1 MFNVTVLKIKDI
13 VKYLVG
19 TIILIGIIVYTTR
32 FFAYKPN
39 EQKIEKKQEKVSI
52 TEILKI
58 RSNTLKKCLNKTI
71 PVMAELEK
79 EKESKKT
86 TNNEN
91 KIFESF
97 LETEISSIKGME
109 ETEKEKNQTED
120 SNGSD
125 NKKNTS
131 DENKSDSNNSI
142 TEDEKIILAS
152 NSGIKTEVVTPNP
165 IAENANVQYGNVKIK
180 NQTTYNL
187 TEDILNPNIKIDN
200 KNILIFHTHSCESY
214 TPSEKYQ
221 YSQTGNYRTT
231 DKNYSVIRVGNE
243 LENYLKQYNINVIHD
258 TSYHDYPS
266 YTGSYTRS
274 LQTVENILKTNQS
287 DIIID
292 LHRDAVGSRPDYA
305 PTVKIGEDYAAQ
317 IMFVIGTN
325 EGGLWHPNWQQNLK
339 FAVKVQQKAEEMYPG
354 LFKPIM
360 LTKSRYNQ
368 HTGKYANIMEIG
380 STGNTL
386 DQCLNSMKY
395 LSAVLNEILK
405 WNFRDWG
412 IVTHPSL
419 ISKIFLKVS
428 QYFFLKMS

>member
-1 MFNVTVLKIKDI
+1 MFNVTVLKLRDI

-19 TIILIGIIVYTTR
+19 IMIIIGVIVYATR
-32 FFAYKPN
+32 FFAYKSEN
-39 EQKIEKKQEKVSI
+39 NV
-52 TEILKI
+52 
-58 RSNTLKKCLNKTI
+58 
-71 PVMAELEK
+71 LEK
-79 EKESKKT
+79 NNQKNIGKLQIMKMGSLTNCFDKTLPVVADVNKEYNQMKK
-86 TNNEN
+86 EN
-91 KIFESF
+91 KKINSENYLEQF
-97 LETEISSIKGME
+97 LKTEISSIKGLE
-109 ETEKEKNQTED
+109 ETEKNNEKTNQV
-120 SNGSD
+120 SSD
-125 NKKNTS
+125 V
-131 DENKSDSNNSI
+131 NNSNVEDKENTGEQI
-142 TEDEKIILAS
+142 DTEKVILAS
-152 NSGIKTEVVTPNP
+152 KDNIKTEVVTQNP
-165 IAENANVQYGNVKIK
+165 ISENANVQYGNVKIK

-200 KNILIFHTHSCESY
+200 KNVLIFHTHSCESY

-221 YSQTGNYRTT
+221 YTQTGNYRTT
-231 DKNYSVIRVGNE
+231 DKNYSVIRVGTE

-274 LQTVENILKTNQS
+274 LQTVENILKTTQS

-305 PTVKIGEDYAAQ
+305 PTVKIGDDYAAQ

-325 EGGLWHPNWQQNLK
+325 DGGLWHPNWQQNLK

-368 HTGKYANIMEIG
+368 HTGKFANIMEIG

-386 DQCLNSMKY
+386 DQCLTSMKY
-395 LSAVLNEILK
+395 LSAVMNEVLK
-405 WNFRDWG
+405 
-412 IVTHPSL
+412 
-419 ISKIFLKVS
+419 
-428 QYFFLKMS
+428 

>member
-1 MFNVTVLKIKDI
+1 MFNVKILRMRDI
-13 VKYLVG
+13 RKCLVG
-19 TIILIGIIVYTTR
+19 IILTIAIVICTTR
-32 FFAYKPN
+32 YFSSV
-39 EQKIEKKQEKVSI
+39 KKENTKEKVI
-52 TEILKI
+52 KETTKI
-58 RSNTLKKCLNKTI
+58 NIFKFGSLTSCLNKTI
-71 PVMAELEK
+71 PTMSNINEEYKKIEK
-79 EKESKKT
+79 ENKETESKNYLEEFIKT
-86 TNNEN
+86 EM
-91 KIFESF
+91 
-97 LETEISSIKGME
+97 SSIKGIE
-109 ETEKEKNQTED
+109 LAEQNKQQNTNKEDEQTNTVENNQTTD
-120 SNGSD
+120 
-125 NKKNTS
+125 TQ
-131 DENKSDSNNSI
+131 
-142 TEDEKIILAS
+142 EDEKITLAS
-152 NSGIKTEVVTPNP
+152 NEAAKTEVVTPNP

-187 TEDILNPNIKIDN
+187 TEDILNPDIKIDN

-221 YSQTGNYRTT
+221 YTQTGNYRTT
-231 DKNYSVIRVGNE
+231 DKNYSVIRVGTE

-305 PTVKIGEDYAAQ
+305 PTVKMGDDYAAQ

-386 DQCLNSMKY
+386 DQCLTSMKY
-395 LSAVLNEILK
+395 LSAVLNEVLK
-405 WNFRDWG
+405 
-412 IVTHPSL
+412 
-419 ISKIFLKVS
+419 
-428 QYFFLKMS
+428 

>member
-1 MFNVTVLKIKDI
+1 MFNVRILKMRDI
-13 VKYLVG
+13 RKCLVG
-19 TIILIGIIVYTTR
+19 IILTIAIVICTARYFSSIRQEDT
-32 FFAYKPN
+32 K
-39 EQKIEKKQEKVSI
+39 EKVI
-52 TEILKI
+52 KETTKI
-58 RSNTLKKCLNKTI
+58 NIFKFGSLTSCLNKTI
-71 PVMAELEK
+71 PTMSNINEEYNKIEK
-79 EKESKKT
+79 ENKETESKNYLEEFIKT
-86 TNNEN
+86 EM
-91 KIFESF
+91 
-97 LETEISSIKGME
+97 SSIKGIELAEQNQQQNTNE
-109 ETEKEKNQTED
+109 EDDQTKTVENNQNTDTQED
-120 SNGSD
+120 G
-125 NKKNTS
+125 K
-131 DENKSDSNNSI
+131 I
-142 TEDEKIILAS
+142 TLAS
-152 NSGIKTEVVTPNP
+152 NEAIKTEVVTPNP

-180 NQTTYNL
+180 NQTTFNL
-187 TEDILNPNIKIDN
+187 TEDILNPDIKIDN

-221 YSQTGNYRTT
+221 YTQTGNYRTT
-231 DKNYSVIRVGNE
+231 DKNYSVIRVGTE
-243 LENYLKQYNINVIHD
+243 LENYLKEYNINVIHD

-274 LQTVENILKTNQS
+274 LETVENILKTNQA

-305 PTVKIGEDYAAQ
+305 PTVKIGDDYAAQ

-386 DQCLNSMKY
+386 DQCLTSMKY
-395 LSAVLNEILK
+395 LSAVMNEVLK
-405 WNFRDWG
+405 
-412 IVTHPSL
+412 
-419 ISKIFLKVS
+419 
-428 QYFFLKMS
+428 

>member
-1 MFNVTVLKIKDI
+1 
-13 VKYLVG
+13 
-19 TIILIGIIVYTTR
+19 
-32 FFAYKPN
+32 
-39 EQKIEKKQEKVSI
+39 
-52 TEILKI
+52 
-58 RSNTLKKCLNKTI
+58 
-71 PVMAELEK
+71 MAELEK

-125 NKKNTS
+125 NKKNTG

-187 TEDILNPNIKIDN
+187 TEDILNPNIKINN

-386 DQCLNSMKY
+386 EQCLNSMKY

-405 WNFRDWG
+405 
-412 IVTHPSL
+412 
-419 ISKIFLKVS
+419 
-428 QYFFLKMS
+428 